1 MADLLSSRP
10 FVTDMARLAEGLVMQ
25 DMHQAFW
32 DFDAASSVASV
43 QAGLGCREHPAFPDK
58 CGDVVALPE
67 SEAASCEVRRRRAA
81 WALQLRERYA
91 PRMVEWIDSGEGCEK
106 AVAVLTLELAPGR
119 RLLVV
124 CFRGSKALQDYTK
137 TDVSFWFTPVSP
149 ALLRADIGLTA
160 AQPAAAPAT
169 ASATTSAASAASAA
183 SASATA
189 STAAADAA
197 AAATAAAATAAA
209 ATAAAATAAA
219 ATAAAATA
227 AAATAAGGAST
238 ADGASL
244 GVDAEGASAFLTHLA
259 ASSVPCAT
267 VGLWRAYA
275 GGRPRAARGLG
286 PRARVRQCVEQ
297 ALAEAAAQSQA
308 QGEAGEGRPKR
319 AASLELLVTG
329 HSLGGGLATL
339 CAYDLT
345 LALARTLT
353 LTLTLTRRPRHPVRP
368 AA

>member
-160 AQPAAAPAT
+160 AQPAAASAT

-197 AAATAAAATAAA
+197 AAATAAAATSAA

-219 ATAAAATA
+219 ATTAAATA

-308 QGEAGEGRPKR
+308 QGKAGEGRPKG

-345 LALARTLT
+345 LAPTLTLT